1 MTYGFFGFSSSN
13 IEQKIDGNAL
23 KLLAREGN
31 TTQYA
36 ACGLYTVG
44 DQMRLKEIASGLPLA
59 LSRHRKKPTITQMK
73 SLTELN
79 QRIYKAK

>member
-1 MTYGFFGFSSSN
+1 MSYGFFGFPSFN

-23 KLLAREGN
+23 KLLVREGN

-36 ACGLYTVG
+36 ACRLTTVG
-44 DQMRLKEIASGLPLA
+44 DQMRLKEIASELPLE
-59 LSRHRKKPTITQMK
+59 LSKHRKKPTITEMK

>member
-1 MTYGFFGFSSSN
+1 MIYGFFGFSSFN

-36 ACGLYTVG
+36 ACGLTTVG

-59 LSRHRKKPTITQMK
+59 LSRHRKKPTITEMK

-79 QRIYKAK
+79 QRIYEAN